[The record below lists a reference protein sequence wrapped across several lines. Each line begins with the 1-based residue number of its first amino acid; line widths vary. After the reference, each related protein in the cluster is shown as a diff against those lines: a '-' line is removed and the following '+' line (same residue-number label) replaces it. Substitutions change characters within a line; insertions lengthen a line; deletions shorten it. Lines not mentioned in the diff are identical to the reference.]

1 MVTTTMS
8 TTSKHVKNKIGQED
22 GKNFIKKV
30 VEIPE
35 VEKAQ
40 HPVKKETKPIYIPPQ
55 KATSVIET
63 NIPFIEINNETKNQE
78 LNKLDSIK
86 QEEIVYK
93 KTEIIPEN
101 THEIEKPTNISLSID
116 SDDVNVDYNALSE
129 FLENDTKRN
138 KNKIAIE
145 FEERGEKLIQ
155 EIEIKKNIETVKKY
169 EYIPY
174 ILKYSKGKYTAEELL
189 SYSLNDVKAIFLDIK
204 EEKKS
209 KSFIIKF
216 FKFILNI

>member
-1 MVTTTMS
+1 MS

-35 VEKAQ
+35 VEKTQ
-40 HPVKKETKPIYIPPQ
+40 HSVKKEIKPTYIPPQ
-55 KATSVIET
+55 KATPIVET
-63 NIPFIEINNETKNQE
+63 NIPIIKINDETKNQN
-78 LNKLDSIK
+78 LIK
-86 QEEIVYK
+86 PNVVKEE
-93 KTEIIPEN
+93 KTIHKTIHEQVETMPEII
-101 THEIEKPTNISLSID
+101 HETEKPINISLSID

-138 KNKIAIE
+138 KNKIAVEIDVM
-145 FEERGEKLIQ
+145 GEKLIK
-155 EIEIKKNIETVKKY
+155 EIETKKNIETVKKY

-174 ILKYSKGKYTAEELL
+174 ILKHSKGKYAAEELL
-189 SYSLNDVKAIFLDIK
+189 SYGLNDVKAIFLDIK

-209 KSFIIKF
+209 KSFIMKF
-216 FKFILNI
+216 FKFIFNI